1 MELSEAE
8 TVHNVPVL
16 EVSGE
21 VDLAT
26 ASQLR
31 EAADGL
37 IARSAGLVV
46 IDLSQVSF
54 LDSSGLSVLDEMQ
67 QRAAAADG
75 RIALVCPQQ
84 RIVRLLE
91 ITGLTD
97 RFAIHNTPEGAADSK
112 DSGG

>member
-8 TVHNVPVL
+8 TMRDVPVL
-16 EVSGE
+16 QVSGE

-26 ASQLR
+26 AAQLR
-31 EAADGL
+31 DAADEL
-37 IARSAGLVV
+37 IARRAGLVV

-54 LDSSGLSVLDEMQ
+54 LDSSGLKVLDEMQ
-67 QRAAAADG
+67 QRAADADG

-97 RFAIHNTPEGAADSK
+97 RFAIHSTPEGAADSEN
-112 DSGG
+112 GGG